1 MRAARADSVCRRHP
15 GVFGRG
21 RRAGSRGRVNAAC
34 AGGILSCRAGTTF
47 SASGVAEALAII
59 ETDADIDV
67 LFTDIGL
74 SHDGPQAG
82 LDLAREA
89 VERRPSLKLLYTTG
103 QTVTDGMRELFVEGA
118 ALLEKP
124 YTVEDLKEALSG
136 LDIDPQPSLT

>member
-1 MRAARADSVCRRHP
+1 VTPSV
-15 GVFGRG
+15 
-21 RRAGSRGRVNAAC
+21 
-34 AGGILSCRAGTTF
+34 GGIREFLVVAVILVVEDESTLLVLAESYLAEQGHKTF

-59 ETDADIDV
+59 ETDTDIDV

-124 YTVEDLKEALSG
+124 YTVEDLKKALSG
-136 LDIDPQPSLT
+136 LDIDPQPPLT